1 MQSISDLVTCS
12 SHDPQPCGTLCASQ
26 TNGHSP
32 CSAAQFLSHSLHPPY
47 THTHT
52 HSPSHIPHSPSHI
65 PHSHTLSLSLS
76 LTHTHTRTHTHT
88 HACTQ
93 AQSLQEHRHRK
104 HGDLESM
111 LTHQACGACGNS
123 PESQLGQSLE
133 LLHTGSQWDP
143 RSSLRTRETVERLR
157 LTQLGPDKT
166 SLLCK
171 ICCYDQW
178 TPHRR
183 GTSIH
188 SHHGSFLVKNSEAGL
203 QNSRHLSLH
212 QGIYSLLRNRTEGQ
226 LLP

>member
-1 MQSISDLVTCS
+1 MQSISDLVICS

-32 CSAAQFLSHSLHPPY
+32 CSAVQFLSYKQAPPPLH

-52 HSPSHIPHSPSHI
+52 HSPSHTL
-65 PHSHTLSLSLS
+65 HSHTLSLSQ
-76 LTHTHTRTHTHT
+76 THTHTHTHT
-88 HACTQ
+88 HARTQ

-104 HGDLESM
+104 HGDLEAVF
-111 LTHQACGACGNS
+111 THQACGACESS

-133 LLHTGSQWDP
+133 LPHTRSQWDP
-143 RSSLRTRETVERLR
+143 RSSLRTRETVEGLR

-171 ICCYDQW
+171 ICRYDQW

-188 SHHGSFLVKNSEAGL
+188 SHRGSFLVKNTEARL
-203 QNSRHLSLH
+203 QNSRYLSLH
-212 QGIYSLLRNRTEGQ
+212 QGIHFLL
-226 LLP
+226 